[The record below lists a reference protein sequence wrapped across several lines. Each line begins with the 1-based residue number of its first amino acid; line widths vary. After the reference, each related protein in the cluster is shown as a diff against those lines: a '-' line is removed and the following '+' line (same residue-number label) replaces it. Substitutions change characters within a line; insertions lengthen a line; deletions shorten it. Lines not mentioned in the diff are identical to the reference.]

1 MAKRRRYF
9 SPRRSRRTDALVIL
23 IIGIVFSGMVVH
35 HFTARSYAE
44 EQQMKARLLLEQ
56 IYRLERVHFE
66 QYGVYLPIDPNHN
79 ADVLKLDGPSL
90 YQYRVEAPDSTSFIA
105 TAWADLNGDGKK
117 DVWGVDQNHPVPI
130 HKEKD

>member
-1 MAKRRRYF
+1 MARRRYF
-9 SPRRSRRTDALVIL
+9 SPRRSHRTDALVIL
-23 IIGIVFSGMVVH
+23 TIGIVCSGMVVY

-56 IYRLERVHFE
+56 VYRLQRTHFE

-79 ADVLKLDGPSL
+79 ADVLKLDGPSP
-90 YQYRVEAPDSTSFIA
+90 YQFRVEVPDSASFIA

-117 DVWGVDQNHPVPI
+117 DVWRVDQSHPVPI
-130 HKEKD
+130 HKEED